1 MTKSE
6 SMSFVQRLFANPSY
20 FFQTSF
26 WYLNNTILFSEL
38 CSHQLYFTR
47 KSSWESLTTFAMS
60 TDKVAVFIPSE
71 KGEGTLLHYGQ
82 RRQAEKWTE
91 IGKYATEIKITKG
104 SFLLECDHTICLQVD
119 LFGLPPREF
128 SFSRIKT
135 TCLLVAS
142 PGRWGLNLN
151 PGDSVIIELQCF
163 GYLLFILKLLK
174 RVSCSTESALRC
186 PG

>member
-1 MTKSE
+1 MQPSALFHKKIKLRITDHIRNEHRQSG
-6 SMSFVQRLFANPSY
+6 SFYTLREGRGHPAALWAEAPSRKVNWNWKIRHRNKNYQGKLPPGVWSYHLFAGWSV
-20 FFQTSF
+20 
-26 WYLNNTILFSEL
+26 W
-38 CSHQLYFTR
+38 
-47 KSSWESLTTFAMS
+47 
-60 TDKVAVFIPSE
+60 
-71 KGEGTLLHYGQ
+71 
-82 RRQAEKWTE
+82 
-91 IGKYATEIKITKG
+91 
-104 SFLLECDHTICLQVD
+104 
-119 LFGLPPREF
+119 LPPREF